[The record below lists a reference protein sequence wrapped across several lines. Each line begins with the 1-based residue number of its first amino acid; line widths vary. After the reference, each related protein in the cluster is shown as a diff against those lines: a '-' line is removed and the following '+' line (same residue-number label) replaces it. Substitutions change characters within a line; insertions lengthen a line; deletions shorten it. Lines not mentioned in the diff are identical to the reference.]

1 MKQFET
7 RDDLI
12 RSLRSDMVV
21 CEIGVFKGE
30 FSKYIY
36 ENIKPKELHMID
48 LFDGMMC
55 SGDKDG
61 NNIVWVN
68 LDEEF
73 IKLKS
78 YFDHDQNVKI
88 HKGFSFDILNTFID
102 EYFDL
107 IYIDGDHS
115 YEGVKKDLNIAINK
129 VKKEGYIFGH
139 DYNQTM
145 FPGVV
150 KAVNEFC
157 NENNLEISYITN
169 DGCPTFGI
177 IKN

>member
-1 MKQFET
+1 MIQFET
-7 RDDLI
+7 RNELI
-12 RSLRSDMVV
+12 ESLDKDMII

-36 ENIKPKELHMID
+36 NTIKPKELHMID

-61 NNIVWVN
+61 NNIIWADLN
-68 LDEEF
+68 EEY
-73 IKLKS
+73 INLKS
-78 YFDHDQNVKI
+78 YFNNNQNVKI
-88 HKGFSFDILNTFID
+88 HKGFSFEILNTFVD

-115 YEGVKKDLNIAINK
+115 YDGVKKDLNIAFNK
-129 VKKEGYIFGH
+129 IKNGGYIFGH
-139 DYNQTM
+139 DYNQTV

-157 NENNLEISYITN
+157 DENNLTISYMTN

-177 IKN
+177 IK